1 MGGGGGIQVN
11 NGAITG
17 PAQRAELARRRKE
30 EADALRMPA
39 EARTPTLSDQAIRDA
54 ILAERARLLT
64 GNSRRQAFIVGG
76 TGRSTLGR

>member
-1 MGGGGGIQVN
+1 MGGGGGIQVD
-11 NGAITG
+11 NGTITG
-17 PAQRAELARRRKE
+17 PAQRSERARRRLE
-30 EADALRMPA
+30 EREALRMPA